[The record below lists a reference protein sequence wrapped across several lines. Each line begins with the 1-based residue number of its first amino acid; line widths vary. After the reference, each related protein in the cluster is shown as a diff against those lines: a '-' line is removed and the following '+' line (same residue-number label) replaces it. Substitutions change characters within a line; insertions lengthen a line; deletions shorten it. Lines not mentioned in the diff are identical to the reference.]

1 MENLKV
7 MYSSCLSNYHFMNGS
22 LFDRRS
28 AFCICANF
36 LKTHNPP
43 PILLK
48 MFIPTIPTVCI
59 YKPNFS
65 YCTLLSLLPGE
76 LVLKCVTKWHNF
88 LVLTSQICAP
98 SPPLCLYACLS
109 LHPLHTYI
117 HMCKHTRTRT
127 RTHTHTHV
135 HMHKCVT
142 VSFFQNSTVF
152 ISLSGYTYYYLVL
165 RLSGKMLVLW
175 TVVHFLEVPKLK
187 IQ

>member
-1 MENLKV
+1 
-7 MYSSCLSNYHFMNGS
+7 MYSSCLSDYHFTNGS
-22 LFDRRS
+22 LFDWRS

-36 LKTHNPP
+36 LKTRNPP
-43 PILLK
+43 PMLLK
-48 MFIPTIPTVCI
+48 MFKLTIPTVCI

-109 LHPLHTYI
+109 LHPLHTWHRYT
-117 HMCKHTRTRT
+117 CA
-127 RTHTHTHV
+127 HTHM

-175 TVVHFLEVPKLK
+175 TVVHFFQVPGLK